1 MSNLAQLLQAPGA
14 SVEAVKDFDAI
25 NAMMRDKG
33 WSDGLP
39 IVPPTAAHTVSV
51 HVVTS
56 TLPADLLC
64 SPSGT

>member
-14 SVEAVKDFDAI
+14 SVEAVEDFDAI

-39 IVPPTAAHTVSV
+39 IVPPT
-51 HVVTS
+51 
-56 TLPADLLC
+56 DLRVARMLA
-64 SPSGT
+64 GTKRRPD